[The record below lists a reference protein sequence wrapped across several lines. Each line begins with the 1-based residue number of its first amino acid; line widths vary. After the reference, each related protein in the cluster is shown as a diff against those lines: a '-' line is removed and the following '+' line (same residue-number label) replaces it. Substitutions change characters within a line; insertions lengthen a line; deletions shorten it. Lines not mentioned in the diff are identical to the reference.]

1 MPNYVALVSTNTPEH
16 LPMAKPRK
24 NGVNV
29 SAAIRDYLKVN
40 ADIGPTDAAA
50 AISKQIGKKVMPT
63 YVSNIKTLMSAKP
76 KKKGRRGR
84 KPGRAAITA
93 RAAHS
98 NGGVQLATIEA
109 MKTIV
114 GQLGPTTAH
123 QLIDLLA

>member
-1 MPNYVALVSTNTPEH
+1 
-16 LPMAKPRK
+16 MAKPRK

-50 AISKQIGKKVMPT
+50 AISKQIGKKVTPI
-63 YVSNIKTLMSAKP
+63 YVSNIKTQMNATS

-84 KPGRAAITA
+84 KPGRKPGSAVVTA
-93 RAAHS
+93 RAHS
-98 NGGVQLATIEA
+98 NGSVQLSTIKA

-114 GQLGPTTAH
+114 GQVGADTAR